1 MLKEYTAYQLK
12 DGQTDEIF
20 SIITKSSMELVKVY
34 RNGKESVVGWNE
46 IVLNLDSDYW
56 SIEVEG
62 KTEDNAQKI
71 GTYSRYKIVNA
82 KKNKSFNVITRGE
95 SDLIMVGYLDEDGE
109 INVNTYAWSSVL
121 GMLVNGVWIIEK
133 QLATF

>member
-12 DGQTDEIF
+12 EGKTEEVF
-20 SIITKSSMELVKVY
+20 SVITKSSMEPAKLYKD
-34 RNGKESVVGWNE
+34 GKESIVGWNE

-62 KTEDNAQKI
+62 KTEDNAQKF
-71 GTYSRYKIVNA
+71 GTYSRYKIVNP

-95 SDLIMVGYLDEDGE
+95 TDFIMVGYIDEDGE
-109 INVNTYAWSSVL
+109 INVNTYAWSDVR
-121 GMLVNGVWIIEK
+121 GMLVNGVWVIEK

>member
-62 KTEDNAQKI
+62 KQKI
-71 GTYSRYKIVNA
+71 MHKRLELTV
-82 KKNKSFNVITRGE
+82 VTR
-95 SDLIMVGYLDEDGE
+95 
-109 INVNTYAWSSVL
+109 
-121 GMLVNGVWIIEK
+121 
-133 QLATF
+133 

>member
-1 MLKEYTAYQLK
+1 M
-12 DGQTDEIF
+12 
-20 SIITKSSMELVKVY
+20 
-34 RNGKESVVGWNE
+34 
-46 IVLNLDSDYW
+46 
-56 SIEVEG
+56 
-62 KTEDNAQKI
+62 
-71 GTYSRYKIVNA
+71 
-82 KKNKSFNVITRGE
+82 ITRGE